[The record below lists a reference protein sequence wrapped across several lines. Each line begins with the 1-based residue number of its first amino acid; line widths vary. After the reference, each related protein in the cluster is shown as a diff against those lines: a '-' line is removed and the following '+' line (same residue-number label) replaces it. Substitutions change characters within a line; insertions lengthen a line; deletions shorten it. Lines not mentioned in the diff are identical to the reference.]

1 MKALKHYAI
10 ESRNLTVKGKWIQQL
25 LKGESNDVKE
35 LSHKKGLLFSTITLE
50 KMIDD
55 EIRHD
60 RFLLTGDSSRSI
72 RTYSSGEQRKALLNY
87 LFQQQPDFLVLD
99 NPFDCLDVE
108 SVQDLKSSLIA
119 MAVQIPIVQIFK
131 RQGDILPFITNVL
144 VIEEEKVGAFYTI
157 DQFRKKNLHQRKAF
171 LQSKIPSPLSV
182 YKDIPEKLIEIR
194 QLEVSYEGRCILNDV
209 NWTIG
214 QNQFW
219 HLKGANGSGKTTLL
233 SMIYG
238 DNPKAFGQ
246 DIYLFGR
253 KKGSGESV
261 WELKEKMGYFTPSM
275 TELFQSN
282 HNVEQMIIS
291 GLVDSVGLYLKPSD
305 MQRNLAQ
312 EWLKVLGL
320 FDRKD
325 DRFYR
330 LSQVDQRMVLIARA
344 MIKHPPLL
352 ILDEPS
358 TGLDD
363 YHASLMVQLIQKI
376 AAESTTSIV
385 YVSHRKEEGLM
396 PDFTFELVKS
406 DQGSRGVCCSF
417 NNSVAGC
424 NKS

>member
-1 MKALKHYAI
+1 MKHYAI
-10 ESRNLTVKGKWIQQL
+10 ESRNLIVKGKWIQQL
-25 LKGESNDVKE
+25 LQGESAEIKE

-87 LFQQQPDFLVLD
+87 LFQLQPDFLVLD

-108 SVQDLKSSLIA
+108 SVNDLKNSLIA
-119 MAVQIPIVQIFK
+119 IAGQIPLIQIFK
-131 RQGDILPFITNVL
+131 RHSDILPFITNVL
-144 VIEEEKVGAFYTI
+144 VIEEEQVGAFYTI
-157 DQFRKKNLHQRKAF
+157 DQFRDKNLHQRKAF
-171 LQSKIPSPLSV
+171 LQGKIPSPLSV
-182 YKDIPEKLIEIR
+182 YNDIPAKLIEIR
-194 QLEVSYEGRCILNDV
+194 QVKVNYEGRCVLNDI

-214 QNQFW
+214 QNEFW
-219 HLKGANGSGKTTLL
+219 HLMGSNGSGKTTLL

-246 DIYLFGR
+246 EIYLFGH

-282 HNVEQMIIS
+282 HTVEQMIIS
-291 GLVDSVGLYLKPSD
+291 GLVDSVGLYQKPSD
-305 MQRNLAQ
+305 SQRRLAQ
-312 EWLKVLGL
+312 EWLHTLGL
-320 FDRKD
+320 MDKKEN
-325 DRFYR
+325 RFYR

-385 YVSHRKEEGLM
+385 YVSHRKEEGLK
-396 PDFTFELVKS
+396 PDFIYELVKS
-406 DQGSRGVCCSF
+406 ETGSKGVVVS
-417 NNSVAGC
+417 
-424 NKS
+424 